1 MDSYQKN
8 NGLFN
13 EADNEYFQAP
23 DDFATGNDGVA
34 TPTAQAAESQA
45 ETTAPAQPLSEA
57 VPQAEEVQAQPVSAW
72 EAGENVEAPEDGTY
86 RNAGAGRRESA
97 YGASPDDQGYTAQP
111 YAGQSYYA
119 GQSGASQSASQW
131 NPGNSPQP
139 PKAKKEPT
147 KKKSKGAGKVV
158 AAAVAFALLGGVG
171 GGVLGAY
178 LSDEKWEKS
187 TQELQNNLQSQINSL
202 QGQLT
207 TGTVS
212 GEDGT
217 ATVSPVSSGAQLTPK
232 QVYAQ
237 NVNSVVSITNQGVT
251 GNGWAQQ
258 EFTGSGSGFI
268 LTEDGYVLTN
278 YHVVEDAQALT
289 VTTYDGTE
297 YAAELIGYDELS
309 DVALLKVD
317 ASGLP
322 AVTIGS
328 SAALSVGDQV
338 CAIGNPLGELAS
350 SQTVGYVSA
359 KDRTV
364 NTDGTIL
371 TMIQTDAAINSGNSG
386 GPLFNMQG
394 EVVGITTAK
403 YSGSTSSGA
412 SIEGIGFAIPIDDV
426 MNLVDDLME
435 YGYVTNQA
443 YLGVYLEE
451 MDANVAQAYGLPSG
465 PRVQSVVEGSCA
477 ETAGIQAGDIIIGLG
492 DQEVSSYSDLTYAL
506 RSFKAGDTTTIQVY
520 RSGQELTLNIT
531 LDEKTV
537 ENDPSQ
543 TEQPSG
549 EMPEDG
555 SYEEWYNYF
564 APFFG
569 NN

>member
-1 MDSYQKN
+1 
-8 NGLFN
+8 
-13 EADNEYFQAP
+13 
-23 DDFATGNDGVA
+23 
-34 TPTAQAAESQA
+34 
-45 ETTAPAQPLSEA
+45 
-57 VPQAEEVQAQPVSAW
+57 
-72 EAGENVEAPEDGTY
+72 
-86 RNAGAGRRESA
+86 
-97 YGASPDDQGYTAQP
+97 
-111 YAGQSYYA
+111 
-119 GQSGASQSASQW
+119 
-131 NPGNSPQP
+131 
-139 PKAKKEPT
+139 
-147 KKKSKGAGKVV
+147 
-158 AAAVAFALLGGVG
+158 
-171 GGVLGAY
+171 
-178 LSDEKWEKS
+178 
-187 TQELQNNLQSQINSL
+187 
-202 QGQLT
+202 
-207 TGTVS
+207 
-212 GEDGT
+212 
-217 ATVSPVSSGAQLTPK
+217 
-232 QVYAQ
+232 
-237 NVNSVVSITNQGVT
+237 
-251 GNGWAQQ
+251 
-258 EFTGSGSGFI
+258 
-268 LTEDGYVLTN
+268 
-278 YHVVEDAQALT
+278 
-289 VTTYDGTE
+289 
-297 YAAELIGYDELS
+297 
-309 DVALLKVD
+309 
-317 ASGLP
+317 
-322 AVTIGS
+322 
-328 SAALSVGDQV
+328 
-338 CAIGNPLGELAS
+338 
-350 SQTVGYVSA
+350 
-359 KDRTV
+359 
-364 NTDGTIL
+364 
-371 TMIQTDAAINSGNSG
+371 MIQTDAAINSGNSG

-426 MNLVDDLME
+426 MDLVDDLME

-506 RSFKAGDTTTIQVY
+506 RNFKAGDTTTIQVY